1 MITTTIRQYK
11 KSLKNKDM
19 TLSLDIYIFQL
30 IKRVPNFQKADDEP
44 VSFDEVYNTLS
55 SSEDGVSPLSAF
67 LKKMTQSFD
76 KSFCLN
82 NEKSKAISFCKGET
96 FKVSSNGN
104 VITGQFI
111 GGTTG
116 VQADVYENADATN
129 STHRIK
135 ASEVTALPYYFKLW
149 FPTEFNTGVL
159 IVQRYSIASCL
170 SIFRRLLSDVFK
182 DMGYKFDSAKFV
194 PQEHRDQFLEDCNI
208 VEIGVKHKDSIE
220 DPTKVEL
227 DLLRPGKLN
236 SLISN
241 ISLSAKKVVTDA
253 QYLRKLKEEVG
264 ILDSN
269 YTDDTHTLKFY
280 YIDAKGQRASSTIE
294 GFENMIPS
302 VKMVSDTILIDGI
315 PNWDEIDRIA
325 TKYLEA
331 IKKDLKYTL

>member
-1 MITTTIRQYK
+1 
-11 KSLKNKDM
+11 M

-30 IKRVPNFQKADDEP
+30 TKRAANFQKVNDDP
-44 VSFDEVYNTLS
+44 VSFDEVYNALS
-55 SSEDGVSPLSAF
+55 KEEDGQTPLSVF
-67 LKKMTQSFD
+67 LKKMIQSFD

-96 FKVSSNGN
+96 FKVSSKGN
-104 VITGQFI
+104 EISGQFI

-135 ASEVTALPYYFKLW
+135 ATEVTALPYYFKIW

-170 SIFRRLLSDVFK
+170 SIFRKLLSDVFK
-182 DMGYKFDSAKFV
+182 DMGYKFDSIKFV
-194 PQEHRDQFLEDCNI
+194 PQEHRDQFLEDCKI

-220 DPTKVEL
+220 DPAKVEL
-227 DLLRPGKLN
+227 DLLRPGKLS

-241 ISLSAKKVVTDA
+241 ISLSAKKIVTDTR
-253 QYLRKLKEEVG
+253 YLRKLKEEVG
-264 ILDSN
+264 VLDNN
-269 YTDDTHTLKFY
+269 YTDETHILKFY

-294 GFENMIPS
+294 GFENMLPS
-302 VKMVSDTILIDGI
+302 VRMVSDTIMIEGI
-315 PNWDEIDRIA
+315 PNWEEVDEYA
-325 TKYLEA
+325 TRYLEA
-331 IKKDLKYTL
+331 IKKDLKYTT

>member
-1 MITTTIRQYK
+1 
-11 KSLKNKDM
+11 M

-30 IKRVPNFQKADDEP
+30 TKRTPNFKKADDES
-44 VSFDEVYNTLS
+44 VSFDEVYKTLTLR
-55 SSEDGVSPLSAF
+55 EEGQSPLNTF
-67 LKKMTQSFD
+67 LKLIIQSFD

-82 NEKSKAISFCKGET
+82 NEKSKAISFCKSET
-96 FKVSSNGN
+96 FKVSSKGN

-135 ASEVTALPYYFKLW
+135 ATEVTALPYYFKLW

-194 PQEHRDQFLEDCNI
+194 PQEHRDQFLENCNI

-220 DPTKVEL
+220 DPAKVEL
-227 DLLRPGKLN
+227 DLLRPGKLS

-241 ISLSAKKVVTDA
+241 ISLSAKKIVTDTR
-253 QYLRKLKEEVG
+253 YLRKLKEEVG

-269 YTDDTHTLKFY
+269 YTDDTHILKFY

-294 GFENMIPS
+294 GFENMLPS

-315 PNWDEIDRIA
+315 PNWDEIDEVA

-331 IKKDLKYTL
+331 IKKDLKYAI

>member
-1 MITTTIRQYK
+1 
-11 KSLKNKDM
+11 M

-30 IKRVPNFQKADDEP
+30 TKIGRNASKEVI
-44 VSFDEVYNTLS
+44 SFDDVYKQLS
-55 SSEDGVSPLSAF
+55 SEEASALGSF
-67 LKKMTQSFD
+67 LKKMIQSFD

-82 NEKSKAISFCKGET
+82 DEKSKALSFCKGET
-96 FKVSSNGN
+96 IKVSSKSN

-111 GGTTG
+111 GGATG
-116 VQADVYENADATN
+116 VQAEVYENADATN

-170 SIFRRLLSDVFK
+170 SIFRKLLSKVFK
-182 DMGYKFDSAKFV
+182 DMGYKFDCVKFV

-220 DPTKVEL
+220 DPAKVEL
-227 DLLRPGKLN
+227 DILRPGKLN

-241 ISLSAKKVVTDA
+241 ISLSAKKVVTDNR
-253 QYLRKLKEEVG
+253 YLRKLKEEVG

-269 YTDDTHTLKFY
+269 YTDDTHILKFY
-280 YIDAKGQRASSTIE
+280 YIDAKGQRASSTLE
-294 GFENMIPS
+294 GFENMLPS
-302 VKMVSDTILIDGI
+302 VKMVSDTILLDGV
-315 PNWDEIDRIA
+315 PNWDEIDGIA
-325 TKYLEA
+325 TTYLEA
-331 IKKDLKYTL
+331 IKKDLKYTI